1 MTIKEEIAKIEGLAE
16 ALKNEI
22 EVWFEKHFD
31 EENHAPAKGE
41 LHEVLGTTTTTAG
54 PATPAVPSVQ
64 L

>member
-31 EENHAPAKGE
+31 EEKHAQAKAD
-41 LHEVLGTTTTTAG
+41 LHEVLGTSTEAA
-54 PATPAVPSVQ
+54 PAPAPPQS
-64 L
+64 